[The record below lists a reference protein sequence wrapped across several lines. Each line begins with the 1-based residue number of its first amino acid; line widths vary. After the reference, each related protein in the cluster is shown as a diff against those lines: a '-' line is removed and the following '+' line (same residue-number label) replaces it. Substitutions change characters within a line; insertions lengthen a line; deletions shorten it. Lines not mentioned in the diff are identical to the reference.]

1 MGEYAGLVQNKYKI
15 LDVKSFIKKAEQ
27 LELLFSDPVPYEYTY
42 FKVDEDGKKKA
53 FRVLRIKLSDKKKS
67 VDMKIRNDK
76 TGEHSHLE
84 SGIDNPEEMKKIFLS
99 LGYEPIVTF
108 HKTRRTYKQ
117 GKMRMDI
124 DDIKEIGAYLEVKFP
139 AVDEKSILKL
149 LSELGLTQEDIDRR
163 SIVEIYL
170 EEGAERS

>member
-15 LDVKSFIKKAEQ
+15 LDVKSFTKKAEH
-27 LELLFSDPVPYEYTY
+27 LGILFSDPIPYEYTY
-42 FKVDEDGKKKA
+42 FKVDEAGQKKS

-76 TGEHSHLE
+76 TGEHSHFE
-84 SGIDNPEEMKKIFLS
+84 SGIDNPKEMKEIFLS

-108 HKTRRTYKQ
+108 HKTRRTYK
-117 GKMRMDI
+117 KDKLRMDI

-139 AVDEKSILKL
+139 AIEEESTLKL
-149 LSELGLTQEDIDRR
+149 LSELGLKKEDINRR

-170 EEGAERS
+170 ENNS